1 MKRIII
7 FVIISFYCGILSAQ
21 VKWNFSTALQA
32 GYNSNIYKS
41 PEELDESD
49 LIVNPVTSDLLRG
62 IDLDAGVSYYITKN
76 QRFTVDYSGSDIRYN
91 QYPNANQYRHRLRF
105 IYRFETSKTSTFYLS
120 SNAVYSRKLGTNVLG
135 EGLTRIFTSIGYGIS
150 PRFDFQISKRFH
162 QSIEYTYREKNYRE
176 TIGYESLD
184 YREHRALF
192 STQFFLKTSKLYR
205 NLELIL
211 DYRNRRLPEY
221 TARDILGDQQPGYP
235 RKQYQY
241 FTSSLGY
248 NHKLMQHKFE
258 IFTWFRHRKDPFQGY
273 YSYNEYRIWSRFGG
287 KLIGKLS
294 FDIFASYKHR
304 TYLNKTARQGPA
316 IDIVDPNLI
325 WDNMDAKTSV
335 RYDFSRYISF
345 DFSYIL
351 DVRDTNVADISSTTN
366 RAYLTHA
373 FMVAVMFQI

>member
-7 FVIISFYCGILSAQ
+7 FVFISFFCSIISAQ
-21 VKWNFSTALQA
+21 VKWNFRTALQA

-49 LIVNPVTSDLLRG
+49 SIINPVTSDLLRG
-62 IDLDAGVSYYITKN
+62 INLDADVAYYITK
-76 QRFTVDYSGSDIRYN
+76 QHRFAVDYNGSDIRYN
-91 QYPNANQYRHRLRF
+91 EFPNANQYRHGLRM
-105 IYRFETSKTSTFYLS
+105 IYRFKTSKTSTFYLS
-120 SNAVYSRKLGTNVLG
+120 SNAFYSRKLGTNVLG

-150 PRFDFQISKRFH
+150 PRYDFQISNHFR
-162 QSIEYTYREKNYRE
+162 QSIEYTYREKDYRE

-184 YREHRALF
+184 YLEHRIQL
-192 STQFFLKTSKLYR
+192 TNQFYLKTSKLYR
-205 NLELIL
+205 NIELTL
-211 DYRNRRLPEY
+211 DFRNRRLPEY
-221 TARDILGDQQPGYP
+221 TARDILGDQQQGYP
-235 RKQYQY
+235 KKQYQY

-248 NHKLMQHKFE
+248 NHKLQQHKFE
-258 IFTWFRHRKDPFQGY
+258 IFAWFRHRKDPFQGY

-304 TYLNKTARQGPA
+304 YYLNKTARQA
-316 IDIVDPNLI
+316 LVVDVVKPNLI

-351 DVRDTNVADISSTTN
+351 DIRDTNVSDISSTTN
-366 RAYLTHA
+366 RAYLTHSFLA
-373 FMVAVMFQI
+373 AVMFQL